1 MAHILFYGRSL
12 PHFCFSNWFPCRF
25 TCADGKLWTSSEHYY
40 MSRKTFD
47 EGKRELIRLA
57 KTPKLAKAFA
67 GPEGIIELHP
77 DWEKVKFDI
86 MVEAI
91 LLKFSQNA
99 DIREELLSTTGF
111 DLHENCPDP
120 IWGGGP
126 NYPNSQ
132 DLLGKALMKA
142 RDILAAS

>member
-1 MAHILFYGRSL
+1 
-12 PHFCFSNWFPCRF
+12 
-25 TCADGKLWTSSEHYY
+25 